1 MALVREGYR
10 PVYRPRRYA
19 FVDTRETRAGL
30 DQAMEIQDEGGTD
43 WIALFSRAPGR
54 RILEDR
60 RVPACPGAGRTGLT
74 ESFMFSDPSSRT
86 RRLRG

>member
-43 WIALFSRAPGR
+43 WIALYSLERQGDGSWRIAACRRVRAPGER
-54 RILEDR
+54 
-60 RVPACPGAGRTGLT
+60 A
-74 ESFMFSDPSSRT
+74 
-86 RRLRG
+86 